1 MFYAMDKLPNSFH
14 CFSWLCFLSYP
25 KKITLHYCGCKRS
38 KTLLFPFLFSDPAF
52 FQLPHSLSLDEQNR
66 HLFVA
71 DRENSRVLVFDSV
84 NGSFVREIKEFGDRV
99 FVAHYNPEQ
108 GDCTIVL
115 VFFISST
122 IH

>member
-1 MFYAMDKLPNSFH
+1 MKEKQNGS
-14 CFSWLCFLSYP
+14 
-25 KKITLHYCGCKRS
+25 
-38 KTLLFPFLFSDPAF
+38 FPFLFPDPDF

-99 FVAHYNPEQ
+99 FDVHYHPEQ
-108 GDCTIVL
+108 GDYTIFL
-115 VFFISST
+115 AFFMSST

>member
-1 MFYAMDKLPNSFH
+1 MLWTNYQIAFIVFPCFAFFH
-14 CFSWLCFLSYP
+14 IR
-25 KKITLHYCGCKRS
+25 KNITLHYCGCKKS

-99 FVAHYNPEQ
+99 FVAHYDPEQ
-108 GDCTIVL
+108 GDFTIVL
-115 VFFISST
+115 VFL
-122 IH
+122 